1 MADQLYFSRDTRVLI
16 RLSGQSHVFEI
27 PVLDGYSF
35 SQATNSS
42 EITLNEM
49 ADSDGNSR
57 RARQM
62 FNDSLAPAEWSF
74 STYAQPFYSAS
85 ADQTAVEAPLWALLA
100 GAATYDSVNKQYK
113 DGANVYAQEVT
124 DTIDKWKLEFT
135 QSNKTTLGTA
145 DIFFIMGAVNP
156 GTNDT
161 ILAYK
166 LEDCCVNEASLDFD
180 MEGLATINWSGFG
193 KQIKEVDVPKGAN
206 AAAAGAGANSVW
218 FDTDD
223 KTLNYVNTSSVSAT
237 VTKVESNNFI
247 KNRLTKLTA
256 STGTPGNA
264 LTSTSLLSSDA
275 SRDVDD
281 TDADWSFDGQ
291 IMQTNQ
297 DITGGSPAEGGDTA
311 DSLTMTGTS
320 SGQFGIFLNM
330 ASGTANSTALA
341 ANSTQF
347 MYSAYFKPLGNA
359 RYVSFQTRQL
369 RSGQPNHNRGVI
381 VDLQTRT
388 SLNWNPTS
396 SSDGNTGSQNSTNI
410 TVTDAQNGWTRVSF
424 HNTAP
429 PVSDTAPYVGDQYL
443 AFYFGTSSPTL
454 TVAQNPFSASN
465 NAAGDGIAIAG
476 IMVQPATAGTTPHAF
491 AAAGETYT
499 TSSSNYVA
507 YDVTVTGG
515 SININNNI
523 TYLTPETLGE
533 VNVPLGHVT
542 GTRNVSGSFNCY
554 INQETNGSADLFKN
568 LTDSIEV
575 TNDFDLTF
583 GIGDGGTGNNTP
595 RVEMEL
601 PNCHFEIPTHSIED
615 VISLET
621 SFNALPSNID
631 GKDELTVK
639 YVSAE

>member
-16 RLSGQSHVFEI
+16 RLSGQSHAFEI

-100 GAATYDSVNKQYK
+100 GAATYDSANKQYK

-223 KTLNYVNTSSVSAT
+223 KTLNYVNTSSVSAN

-256 STGTPGNA
+256 STGTSGSTLN
-264 LTSTSLLSSDA
+264 STSLLSSDA
-275 SRDVDD
+275 SRDVDEG
-281 TDADWSFDGQ
+281 DADFQLDGQ
-291 IMQTNQ
+291 NLQTDQ
-297 DITGGSPAEGGDTA
+297 DITGGSPAEGGNTA
-311 DSLTMTGTS
+311 DRLTMTSTQ
-320 SGQFGIFLNM
+320 SGQHGILLDM

-347 MYSAYFKPLGNA
+347 MYSAYFKPAGNT
-359 RYVSFQTRQL
+359 RYVALQL
-369 RSGQPNHNRGVI
+369 RQIGSYAPRHNRGVV

-396 SSDGNTGSQNSTNI
+396 TLNGNTGSQSSTNI
-410 TVTDAQNGWTRVSF
+410 NVTDAGNGWTRVSF

-429 PVSDTAPYVGDQYL
+429 PVSESANAGKQFL
-443 AFYFGTSSPTL
+443 AFYFAVSAPNLTNPAGPLSS
-454 TVAQNPFSASN
+454 SKDS
-465 NAAGDGIAIAG
+465 GDGIDIAG

-499 TSSSNYVA
+499 GSSSNYVA

-523 TYLTPETLGE
+523 TYLTPETVGE

-595 RVEMEL
+595 RIEMEL

-621 SFNALPSNID
+621 TFNALPSNID

>member
-156 GTNDT
+156 GANDT

-166 LEDCCVNEASLDFD
+166 LEDCCVNEASIDFD

-206 AAAAGAGANSVW
+206 AAGAGAGNNSVW

-223 KTLNYVNTSSVSAT
+223 KTLNYVNSSSVSAP

-256 STGTPGNA
+256 STGSAGATQ
-264 LTSTSLLSSDA
+264 TSTSLLSSDA
-275 SRDVDD
+275 SRDVDESD
-281 TDADWSFDGQ
+281 PDFQLDGQ
-291 IMQTNQ
+291 TLQTAQ
-297 DITGGSPAEGGDTA
+297 DVSNSPAESATTA
-311 DSLTMTGTS
+311 DRLSMTGTQ
-320 SGQFGIFLNM
+320 SGQHGILLDM
-330 ASGTANSTALA
+330 ATGTANNTALA
-341 ANSTQF
+341 ANSTTF
-347 MYSAYFKPLGNA
+347 MYSAYFKPAGNT
-359 RYVSFQTRQL
+359 RYVGFQTRQL
-369 RSGQPNHNRGVI
+369 GAFAPRHNRGVI
-381 VDLQTRT
+381 VDLQTQT
-388 SLNWNPTS
+388 ALNWNPTTTTN
-396 SSDGNTGSQNSTNI
+396 GNTGGQASTNV
-410 TVTDAQNGWTRVSF
+410 TVVDAGNGWTRVSF

-429 PVSDTAPYVGDQYL
+429 PVSEGGTNVGKQFL
-443 AFYFGTSSPTL
+443 GFYFSVSAPTL
-454 TVAQNPFSASN
+454 TSDAAPLSSSKN
-465 NAAGDGIAIAG
+465 AGDGIDIAG

-499 TSSSNYVA
+499 TGSSNYVA

-595 RVEMEL
+595 RIEMEL

-621 SFNALPSNID
+621 TFNALPSNID